1 MGGGKVVKVRHGVR
15 GGVLRVVRVGRGV
28 VEARGRGRGHVT
40 GLDLHLDQ
48 GGRASRVWGGARG
61 QGVDAI
67 RGRYRA
73 PELRHAGG
81 HGGGV
86 ARPGGVTVRT
96 AGSDGGRG
104 VAGDS

>member
-1 MGGGKVVKVRHGVR
+1 MGGVVGGLGHRVGGREVVKVRHGVR

-67 RGRYRA
+67 RGRYRT
-73 PELRHAGG
+73 PELRHTGG

-86 ARPGGVTVRT
+86 A
-96 AGSDGGRG
+96 
-104 VAGDS
+104 